1 MGILRD
7 FVSKREDLNSVV
19 AKYAGNNMKRFFGL
33 DITTYQPGAIDRK
46 TKEMLGL
53 VSSLVLRCDDCIFY
67 HLDQLRKMKATSVE
81 VEEILTIGMM
91 VGGSITIPHVRRALS
106 AWDSEEGESK

>member
-7 FVSKREDLNSVV
+7 FVNEREGLNDVV
-19 AKYAGNNMKRFFGL
+19 TKYAGNNMKRFFGL
-33 DITTYQPGAIDRK
+33 DITAYQPGAIDRK

-53 VSSLVLRCDDCIFY
+53 VSSLVLRCDDCVFY
-67 HLDQLRKMKATSVE
+67 HLNQLRKMKVSSE
-81 VEEILTIGMM
+81 EIEEILTIGMI